1 MGIESIYAALDIG
14 GTKVAAGLVNGRG
27 EILFQTRVPMLARG
41 SCDEAFA
48 CVEKALKLVLAEGGA
63 PVSAI
68 GISAPGPLDP
78 KTGVILNP
86 PNMPCWRN
94 FPLAA
99 RVREEFGLPVVVEN
113 DANAA
118 ALAEFMWGA
127 GAGYKIVFY
136 TTIGTGIGTGLVLDG
151 RIYNGRT
158 GLAPEGAHIPL
169 DWKNGMQCG
178 CGKRG
183 CIEGSAAG
191 PAIAKRARA
200 KIAEFPERGKAL
212 LELAG
217 GDVERVSAEMVAD
230 AWRAGDALATE
241 TLRDTVELIT
251 VWLGAIVDLLEPE
264 VIVVGGGVGELV
276 SQWFPEMRE
285 MLPRWTMNPRV
296 GEIPLRLAKYEADA
310 GIAGAGALCVGEVRS
325 EK

>member
-1 MGIESIYAALDIG
+1 MRGENIYAALDIG

-27 EILFQTRVPMLARG
+27 EILFQTRVPTVARG
-41 SCDEAFA
+41 GGDEAFA
-48 CVEKALKLVLAEGGA
+48 CVEKALRVVLAEGGTR
-63 PVSAI
+63 VSAV

-86 PNMPCWRN
+86 PNMPCWRD
-94 FPLAA
+94 FPLADE
-99 RVREEFGLPVVVEN
+99 VRKKVALPVVLEN

-118 ALAEFMWGA
+118 ALAEYMWGA

-151 RIYNGRT
+151 KIYNGRT

-200 KIAEFPERGKAL
+200 KIAESRERGRAL
-212 LELAG
+212 VELAG
-217 GDVERVSAEMVAD
+217 GDVEGVSAEMVAE

-241 TLRDTVELIT
+241 TLHETAELIT
-251 VWLGAIVDLLEPE
+251 VWLGAIIDLLEPE

-276 SQWFPEMRE
+276 SQWFPQMRE

-296 GEIPLRLAKYEADA
+296 GKIPLKLAKYSADA
-310 GIAGAGALCVGEVRS
+310 GIAGGAALCVS
-325 EK
+325 I

>member
-1 MGIESIYAALDIG
+1 MGEQSIYAALDIG

-27 EILFQTRVPMLARG
+27 EILFRTRVPMSARG
-41 SCDEAFA
+41 SCEEAFA
-48 CVEKALKLVLAEGGA
+48 CVQRGLKEVLAQSGA
-63 PVSAI
+63 ERVSAV

-94 FPLAA
+94 FPLADE
-99 RVREEFGLPVVVEN
+99 VRKKFGVPVVVEN

-136 TTIGTGIGTGLVLDG
+136 TTIGTGIGTGLILDG
-151 RIYNGRT
+151 KIYNGRT

-191 PAIAKRARA
+191 PAIAKRARG
-200 KIAEFPERGKAL
+200 KIAESRERGTAL
-212 LELAG
+212 LALAG
-217 GDVERVSAEMVAD
+217 GDVEAVTAEMVAT

-241 TLRDTVELIT
+241 TLRETVDLIT

-276 SQWFPEMRE
+276 SQWFPQVRE
-285 MLPRWTMNPRV
+285 MLPQWTMNPRV
-296 GEIPLRLAKYEADA
+296 LEIPLMLAKYSADA
-310 GIAGAGALCVGEVRS
+310 GIAGAGALCVNL
-325 EK
+325 

>member
-1 MGIESIYAALDIG
+1 MGEEKIYAALDIG

-27 EILFQTRVPMLARG
+27 EILFRTRVPMQAHG

-48 CVEKALKLVLAEGGA
+48 CLEKALKLVLAEGGER
-63 PVSAI
+63 VKAI

-94 FPLAA
+94 FPLGDE
-99 RVREEFGLPVVVEN
+99 VRKRFGLPVVVEN

-118 ALAEFMWGA
+118 GLAEYMWGA

-151 RIYNGRT
+151 KIYNGRT

-169 DWKNGMQCG
+169 DWKNGMRCG

-200 KIAEFPERGKAL
+200 KIGESKERGRAL

-217 GDVERVSAEMVAD
+217 GDAEAVSAEMVAE
-230 AWRAGDALATE
+230 AWRTGDALATE
-241 TLRDTVELIT
+241 TLRETVELIT
-251 VWLGAIVDLLEPE
+251 VWVGAIVDLLEPD

-296 GEIPLRLAKYEADA
+296 GEIPLKLAKYSADA
-310 GIAGAGALCVGEVRS
+310 GIAGAGALCTNL
-325 EK
+325 